1 MREQTFLAR
10 LLAGSLALVACSKD
24 NKSNSKEAAPL
35 AVSVSVVVPAPTPIP
50 TFQAPPDVASP
61 PADATKTAS
70 GLAFKVLKPGT
81 GKDHPRLVDGVK
93 VYFVGWTKTGSEFD
107 SIEPPLVPM
116 SYRVS
121 RVTAGWREALQL
133 MVIGEKRRLWVPAAL
148 AYGDEGHTGPRGDL
162 VFDLELVDIL
172 NGSKPPPPMP

>member
-1 MREQTFLAR
+1 MRDQTFLAA
-10 LLAGSLALVACSKD
+10 LFAGSLALAACSKE
-24 NKSNSKEAAPL
+24 NKATGNEPAPL
-35 AVSVSVVVPAPTPIP
+35 AVSVSVVVPPPTPIP

-61 PADATKTAS
+61 PADATKTPS

-81 GKDHPRLVDGVK
+81 GKDHPRLTDGVK
-93 VYFVGWTKTGSEFD
+93 VYFIGWTKGGSEFD

-133 MVIGEKRRLWVPAAL
+133 MVVGEKRRLWVPAAL
-148 AYGDEGHTGPRGDL
+148 AYGEEGHTGPRGDL

-172 NGSKPPPPMP
+172 TGTRSPAQMP